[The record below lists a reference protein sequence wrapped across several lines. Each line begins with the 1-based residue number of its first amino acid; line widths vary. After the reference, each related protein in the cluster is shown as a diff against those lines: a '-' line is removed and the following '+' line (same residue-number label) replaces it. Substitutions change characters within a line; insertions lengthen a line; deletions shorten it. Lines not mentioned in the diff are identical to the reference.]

1 MPQWD
6 SYAMREAW
14 RRIKPFLLGQTYS
27 RTDPLI
33 DRFLTS
39 MGIAGDLSLLYIGQ
53 QIYSAINL
61 VITKA
66 ISAPTVPRL
75 AVAAKSGD
83 WPKFRRIYRHRL
95 LWMAGLSLAACIILL
110 VFGEALLH
118 LLIGHGGI
126 TAGNV
131 RMLWWI
137 CWG

>member
-1 MPQWD
+1 MPQWN

-39 MGIAGDLSLLYIGQ
+39 MSIAGDLSLLYIGQ

-61 VITKA
+61 IITKA

-75 AVAAKSGD
+75 ALAAKSGD
-83 WPKFRRIYRHRL
+83 WRNFRRTYRQRL
-95 LWMAGLSLAACIILL
+95 LWMAGLSIAACL
-110 VFGEALLH
+110 V
-118 LLIGHGGI
+118 LLI
-126 TAGNV
+126 
-131 RMLWWI
+131 L
-137 CWG
+137 